1 MANWDHPNYSATEGM
16 RLHHKAMQL
25 GSEALLNRLRASHP
39 AIIARLIERQQEKE
53 DTK

>member
-1 MANWDHPNYSATEGM
+1 MANWDHPNYSATESE
-16 RLHHKAMQL
+16 RTHKIAMQL
-25 GSEALLNRLRASHP
+25 GSEALLNRLRANHP